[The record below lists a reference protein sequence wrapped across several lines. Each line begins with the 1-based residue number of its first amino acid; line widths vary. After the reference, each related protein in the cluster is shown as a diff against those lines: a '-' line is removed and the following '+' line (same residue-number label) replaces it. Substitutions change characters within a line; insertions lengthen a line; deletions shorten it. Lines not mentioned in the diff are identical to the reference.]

1 MGQSNDEQH
10 YSLKWSD
17 YHHNMMTSFRELQ
30 DQEEFVDV
38 TIAADGLSLQAHKV
52 VLSACSPYFR
62 KLLKVGV
69 VEMAEVGGGG
79 EKTRVEIFKI
89 DGGLRW

>member
-38 TIAADGLSLQAHKV
+38 TITADGLSVQAHKV

-62 KLLKVGV
+62 KLLKVC
-69 VEMAEVGGGG
+69 E
-79 EKTRVEIFKI
+79 
-89 DGGLRW
+89 GLGMG